1 MHTIIKIE
9 PIKAIKLKDEN
20 IIEQLIK
27 NMLKSQSKKLK
38 IMNTVLKNGDKCFLN
53 DIFIKN
59 GNNLKCKY
67 NNIVKYL
74 IPIIIENSVR
84 ATSYNFI

>member
-1 MHTIIKIE
+1 
-9 PIKAIKLKDEN
+9 
-20 IIEQLIK
+20 
-27 NMLKSQSKKLK
+27 
-38 IMNTVLKNGDKCFLN
+38 MNVVLKNGDKCLLN

-67 NNIVKYL
+67 NKIVNYI

-84 ATSYNFI
+84 ATSYSFILPISFLELY